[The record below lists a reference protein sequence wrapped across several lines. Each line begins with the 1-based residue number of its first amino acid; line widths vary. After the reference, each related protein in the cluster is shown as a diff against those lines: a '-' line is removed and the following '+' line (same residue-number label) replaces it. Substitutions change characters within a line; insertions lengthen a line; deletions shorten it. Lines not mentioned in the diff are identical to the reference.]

1 MCDNQQLAKAYHL
14 KLHYVKCS
22 AAHQLPEV
30 KHTHEQP
37 ITMKRDRSPLP
48 PPAKCQTLCT
58 PITSIQPDMDTHIV
72 KTSTNHKNAI
82 DLQVASMLVISHSM
96 LLNIHSLRRL

>member
-1 MCDNQQLAKAYHL
+1 MFKGGRPCDSVWHQFTSVTVAEKEYAKCKMCDNQQLAKAYRL

-30 KHTHEQP
+30 THTHERP

-48 PPAKCQTLCT
+48 PPVKHQALCM
-58 PITSIQPDMDTHIV
+58 PI
-72 KTSTNHKNAI
+72 
-82 DLQVASMLVISHSM
+82 ISEDHVEDQQQ
-96 LLNIHSLRRL
+96 L